1 MAKDGEKEEEKAI
14 IIIIGVTYAK
24 VILIIMILTIM
35 LSIIMILTIMIL
47 TIMILTIIFKSYK

>member
-24 VILIIMILTIM
+24 VILIIMIL
-35 LSIIMILTIMIL
+35 IIMILIIMIL
-47 TIMILTIIFKSYK
+47 IIMMLFIII